1 MASDSKKQMLKAWKA
16 SKKAEAR
23 EGFPASLDVLEELFD
38 LVDKALEEHGCNHTY
53 RFTRKWIETSEL
65 QEEPIVL
72 WLQAN
77 GGYCDCEVIA
87 NVEPYVDENR

>member
-1 MASDSKKQMLKAWKA
+1 MTADKKKQILKAWKT

-23 EGFPASLDVLEELFD
+23 EGFPAPLNSLEELFEW
-38 LVDKALEEHGCNHTY
+38 VDQALDEYGCDHTY
-53 RFTRKWIETSEL
+53 RFTLQWIENAGLREKT
-65 QEEPIVL
+65 IVP

-87 NVEPYVDENR
+87 NVEQYVDENR